1 MIRNYRPND
10 SLAYQAFLDSFHE
23 DYLFYAQRVYIDSI
37 IRTVAC
43 VDETLIYEDN
53 GEIKGVLPLLSRD
66 GLLGRV
72 YNSLPFYGS
81 HGGVIART
89 SDIAQTLYNYVLSPS
104 FGGGNKALIM
114 ISENPFLPIE
124 PTIDFP
130 KNLIIEDRIIQVTPL
145 DKLPNEPN
153 EEDLMSL
160 FHFKTRNMVRKSL
173 KVDFKLIES
182 EDLFEP
188 MYKLHVQNM
197 EAIGGTVKP
206 LSFYNSIRE
215 NYEFG
220 SEYKLIG
227 AEYNGELAGVLL
239 LFYHNGVVDY
249 HTPTIN
255 VEYRNLQPNSFLIF
269 QSMLDAVRNGHKS
282 WNWGGTW
289 KTQESLYRFKNRWG
303 ANDLN
308 YRYVVQVVN
317 EEILKSSPS
326 TLLKE
331 YPFFFTVPFDMLTA
345 K

>member
-1 MIRNYRPND
+1 MIRSYTPKD
-10 SLAYQAFLDSFHE
+10 SNAYQSFIE
-23 DYLFYAQRVYIDSI
+23 CFNNDYLFYAQRAYIDSI
-37 IRTVAC
+37 LETISC
-43 VDETLIYEDN
+43 VEETLVYEDN
-53 GEIKGVLPLLSRD
+53 GEIKGVLPLLSKE
-66 GLLGRV
+66 GSLGRV

-81 HGGVIART
+81 HGGGIT
-89 SDIAQTLYNYVLSPS
+89 ESSEIAQSLYDHVFSPT
-104 FGGGNKALIM
+104 FGDGNKALVM

-124 PTIDFP
+124 STINFP
-130 KNLIIEDRIIQVTPL
+130 PNLIIEDRIIQVTPL
-145 DKLPNEPN
+145 DKLSNEPN

-160 FHFKTRNMVRKSL
+160 FHYKTRNMVRKSL

-182 EDLFEP
+182 EGLFEP

-206 LSFYNSIRE
+206 LSFYNSIRK
-215 NYEFG
+215 NYKFG
-220 SEYKLIG
+220 ADYKLIG
-227 AEYNGELAGVLL
+227 AECNGDLAGVLL
-239 LFYHNGVVDY
+239 LFYHNGIVDY

-255 VEYRNLQPNSFLIF
+255 VAYRNLQPNSFLIF
-269 QSMLDAVRNGHKS
+269 QSMLDAVRNGYTS

-308 YRYVVQVVN
+308 YRYFVEVVN
-317 EEILKSSPS
+317 NEILKSSPA

-331 YPFFFTVPFDMLTA
+331 YPFFFTVPFDKLTE

>member
-1 MIRNYRPND
+1 MIRSYTPKD
-10 SLAYQAFLDSFHE
+10 SFAYQAFLDSFQG
-23 DYLFYAQRVYIDSI
+23 DYLFYAQRIYIDSI
-37 IRTVAC
+37 LKTITC
-43 VDETLIYEDN
+43 LEQTLIYEEN
-53 GEIKGVLPLLSRD
+53 GEIKGVLPLLSKE
-66 GLLGRV
+66 GSLGRV

-81 HGGVIART
+81 HGGVIANT
-89 SDIAQTLYNYVLSPS
+89 AEIAQILYDHVLSPS
-104 FGGGNKALIM
+104 FGGGDKALVM
-114 ISENPFLPIE
+114 VSENPFLPIG
-124 PTIDFP
+124 PMINFSKD
-130 KNLIIEDRIIQVTPL
+130 LIIEDRIIQVTPL
-145 DKLPNEPN
+145 DILSNEPN
-153 EEDLMSL
+153 QEDLMSL
-160 FHFKTRNMVRKSL
+160 FHYKTRNMVRKSL

-197 EAIGGTVKP
+197 KAIGGTVKP

-220 SEYKLIG
+220 FEYKLIG

-308 YRYVVQVVN
+308 YRYLVQVVN

-331 YPFFFTVPFDMLTA
+331 YPFFFTVPFYMLTA

>member
-1 MIRNYRPND
+1 MIRAYTPED
-10 SLAYQAFLDSFHE
+10 SRAYQAFIESFDN
-23 DYLFYAQRVYIDSI
+23 DYLFYAQRAYID
-37 IRTVAC
+37 TVSRAISC
-43 VDETLIYEDN
+43 QEETLMYEDK
-53 GEIKGVLPLLSRD
+53 GEIKGVFPLLSKD
-66 GLLGRV
+66 GSLGKV

-81 HGGVIART
+81 HGGAVTR
-89 SDIAQTLYNYVLSPS
+89 SSEIAQRLYNHVLAPS
-104 FGGGNKALIM
+104 FGDGDKALM
-114 ISENPFLPIE
+114 MVSENPFLPIG
-124 PTIDFP
+124 PTINLP

-145 DKLPNEPN
+145 DKLSN

-160 FHFKTRNMVRKSL
+160 FHYKTRNMVRKSL

-182 EDLFEP
+182 EDLFDP

-197 EAIGGTVKP
+197 EAIGGTAKP
-206 LSFYNSIRE
+206 QSFYNSIQK

-220 SEYKLIG
+220 KDYKLIG
-227 AEYNGELAGVLL
+227 AEHEGKLAGVLL

-269 QSMLDAVRNGHKS
+269 QSMLDAIKNGYSS

-303 ANDLN
+303 ANDLS
-308 YRYVVQVVN
+308 YRYLIEMAN
-317 EEILKSSPS
+317 EDIFKSDSS

-331 YPFFFTVPFDMLTA
+331 YPSFFTVPFDMLTTN